1 MRFEYFQMIDRIVAL
16 DLPGRSV
23 RSVGLVP
30 KSSTIFEGHFPNYP
44 LMPGAFLLECMA
56 QTAGWLLI
64 ALNGFKSM
72 PFMAGVKDAVKSS
85 AGETKLG
92 QYCVRLNNAYFYE
105 KNYEKSLKYGILAS
119 KIFYKQPPAQRPMPF
134 WFFNV
139 NMFMGFDY
147 KNINKY
153 PESEAHLR
161 KAINVADSAPAGQ
174 EDWPFHRLCYLELID
189 ALKKDTKLKKEHMQD
204 KQVQQVQ
211 EELKAQEAKHK

>member
-72 PFMAGVKDAVKSS
+72 PFMAGVKDAKFRNPVFP
-85 AGETKLG
+85 G
-92 QYCVRLNNAYFYE
+92 
-105 KNYEKSLKYGILAS
+105 
-119 KIFYKQPPAQRPMPF
+119 
-134 WFFNV
+134 
-139 NMFMGFDY
+139 
-147 KNINKY
+147 
-153 PESEAHLR
+153 
-161 KAINVADSAPAGQ
+161 
-174 EDWPFHRLCYLELID
+174 D
-189 ALKKDTKLKKEHMQD
+189 ALEFEGRVVHEGSGYAVGEGKGRRDRKS
-204 KQVQQVQ
+204 VV
-211 EELKAQEAKHK
+211 